1 MIKKLIIGNVAAGF
15 ILTSG
20 IVGVAV
26 ADTQGK
32 QALTQAPTISMIQA
46 IEIANTQVPGI
57 VLEAELEN
65 EDGTQIYEIEIIN
78 AQGTEME
85 IEINADS
92 GEVLLVEE
100 DDGEKKGK
108 KKRKAKS

>member
-1 MIKKLIIGNVAAGF
+1 MIKKLIIGNVAAGL
-15 ILTSG
+15 ILTGG

-32 QALTQAPTISMIQA
+32 QAITQAPTLSMIQA

-65 EDGTQIYEIEIIN
+65 EDGTQIYEIEIVN
-78 AQGTEME
+78 ADGTEME

-100 DDGEKKGK
+100 DNGK
-108 KKRKAKS
+108 KKRKSKS